1 MSDTSATIWKTIAMR
16 QSWSRS
22 PYTNFPRKETQ
33 ILLSPIL
40 LDSCLGNATEEIQ
53 SRVPMVSG

>member
-40 LDSCLGNATEEIQ
+40 LDSCLGKCDWGNSVAC
-53 SRVPMVSG
+53 SNG